1 MAASAIFKLQTAISP
16 RRADNDHKAASCSP
30 FSVNP
35 GETVAGVTTSR
46 AVLIEVILSFPRHA
60 TPRVVGAC

>member
-16 RRADNDHKAASCSP
+16 RRADNDHKAACCSP

-35 GETVAGVTTSR
+35 GEDGR
-46 AVLIEVILSFPRHA
+46 RRNNQPRC
-60 TPRVVGAC
+60 PD